1 MSTGTKYQSKVVR
14 RPFEDALLERV
25 GPRTYYI
32 QLEGFIFFASA
43 TQVLQKIKD
52 LVDAS
57 NESVRHFFFSFFSS
71 SSFSSFSTFFF
82 FDLSSFSL
90 LFPDILYFLYYFFY
104 NSENSKFLRLKKQL
118 EEVTT
123 FVSSILLLI
132 LNMYHQERVI
142 QLEWIILDCAVLL
155 KSKEF

>member
-1 MSTGTKYQSKVVR
+1 MLCWREWVHALITSSLKVSFSLLVR
-14 RPFEDALLERV
+14 RRSYKKL
-25 GPRTYYI
+25 
-32 QLEGFIFFASA
+32 
-43 TQVLQKIKD
+43 KI
-52 LVDAS
+52 LSMLPTRACVT
-57 NESVRHFFFSFFSS
+57 FFFFFLLL
-71 SSFSSFSTFFF
+71 FLLFRPFFF

>member
-1 MSTGTKYQSKVVR
+1 VKCADSIVFFSFLFFSFPFLSFFSDTSTGTKYQSKVVR

-57 NESVRHFFFSFFSS
+57 NESVRHFFFFF
-71 SSFSSFSTFFF
+71 FLLLFLLFRPFYF

-90 LFPDILYFLYYFFY
+90 LFPDIL
-104 NSENSKFLRLKKQL
+104 
-118 EEVTT
+118 
-123 FVSSILLLI
+123 
-132 LNMYHQERVI
+132 
-142 QLEWIILDCAVLL
+142 
-155 KSKEF
+155 